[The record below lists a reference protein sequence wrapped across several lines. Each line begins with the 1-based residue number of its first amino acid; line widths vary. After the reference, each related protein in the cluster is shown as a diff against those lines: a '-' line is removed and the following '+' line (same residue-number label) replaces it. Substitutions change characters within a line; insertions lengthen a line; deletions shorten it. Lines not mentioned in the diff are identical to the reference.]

1 MKKQLVALL
10 AACSMIG
17 FYGISQAA
25 DVAEGKKK
33 AAMCVGCHGAQG
45 VSMNPE
51 WPNIAGQKDKYLMN
65 QLKAFRGGVRKN
77 PLMTPIAASLSDAD
91 IENLAAYFSGLK

>member
-10 AACSMIG
+10 AACLMMG
-17 FYGISQAA
+17 FHGISQAA
-25 DVAEGKKK
+25 DVSEGKKR
-33 AAMCVGCHGAQG
+33 AAMCVGCHGAKG

>member
-1 MKKQLVALL
+1 MKRQLVVLL
-10 AACSMIG
+10 AACSMMG

-25 DVAEGKKK
+25 DVVEGKEK
-33 AAMCVGCHGAQG
+33 AAMCVGCHGAKG

>member
-1 MKKQLVALL
+1 MKRQLVALL
-10 AACSMIG
+10 AACSMMG

-25 DVAEGKKK
+25 DIGAGKEK
-33 AAMCVGCHGAQG
+33 AAMCVGCHGLKG
-45 VSMNPE
+45 ISMNPE

-65 QLKAFRGGVRKN
+65 QLKAFRGGVRKS